1 MRLFSKSIL
10 PSASLVSEMQTQI
23 NISSFLVDATGRS
36 SWLARSRGRK
46 RISYDTMI
54 GLVGV
59 LRPQTSCTSIDP
71 VLQLEA
77 AEEGWWYSAPV
88 PDGSLVV
95 TYITDRDYLTR
106 SGLRH
111 THFWLS
117 KLECT
122 SYTVARS
129 RGFQIEGDVRVKS
142 ASTYRLERPAGD
154 GWVAVGDA
162 ASTYDPLSA
171 EGVSKALRSGMSAS
185 QTIHNYLRGNGEV
198 LDEYVVGVAKEFEDY
213 LAQRVRYYRREARWP
228 ASLFWSRRQTN
239 PLNLEGDNFL
249 LKGRDT

>member
-1 MRLFSKSIL
+1 MTTS
-10 PSASLVSEMQTQI
+10 P
-23 NISSFLVDATGRS
+23 
-36 SWLARSRGRK
+36 
-46 RISYDTMI
+46 
-54 GLVGV
+54 GV
-59 LRPQTSCTSIDP
+59 
-71 VLQLEA
+71 A
-77 AEEGWWYSAPV
+77 F
-88 PDGSLVV
+88 V
-95 TYITDRDYLTR
+95 TLT
-106 SGLRH
+106 SGL
-111 THFWLS
+111 
-117 KLECT
+117 
-122 SYTVARS
+122 
-129 RGFQIEGDVRVKS
+129 
-142 ASTYRLERPAGD
+142 ASCYRLERPAGD

-228 ASLFWSRRQTN
+228 ASLFLSRRQTN